1 MATAACVIKLL
12 HYSTACSILIVTM
25 NNKTYVDQVVEA
37 WEEEYKKGLLTFW
50 ILLALHDSPKHVREI
65 KEFIE
70 TDART
75 NLSVDEKSVYRSVGR
90 LRKLDLISSSEVD
103 SSSGGPK
110 LKVYGLTSKG
120 SQALGQFYK
129 NNIKRIFQ
137 TEEFARRTKG
147 L

>member
-1 MATAACVIKLL
+1 
-12 HYSTACSILIVTM
+12 M
-25 NNKTYVDQVVEA
+25 NSKTYVDQVVEA
-37 WEEEYKKGLLTFW
+37 WEGEYKKGLLTFW
-50 ILLALHDSPKHVREI
+50 ILLALYDAPKHVREI

-70 TDART
+70 NEART

-90 LRKLDLISSSEVD
+90 LHKLELITSIEVE

-110 LKVYGLTSKG
+110 LKVHSLTSNG
-120 SQALGQFYK
+120 RRALSQFYQ

-137 TEEFARRTKG
+137 TEEFARRAKG